1 MLKRPCIHDDDD
13 EVLRQQAEFFQQKA
27 QHKIIPSAK
36 LATSHEG
43 NNASSS
49 AIEKM
54 DVPSQIGNVEEN
66 IQDQVANTFEAI
78 PTDINL
84 NQITEKK
91 SYSAGIPKLK
101 FDSAGFPKAVRRT
114 LDIKPRE
121 GSIFSQD
128 IKRLKMNVDHTQN
141 EDLPS
146 LIVKEQIRD
155 ETLSH
160 STRGNIMNLQT
171 LGSAAEKST
180 VLTISDKKKIHLDNL
195 KTLNA
200 MSEGE
205 IVSERNKLLN
215 TLDPA
220 LIQFLKSQ
228 RSKNTSEL
236 ETRNRTIKEQN
247 QVAQMVNI
255 EQLEAPKEILS
266 KPEASGWLH
275 FNEFEASK
283 LAWMKDV
290 SVPKLKNC
298 EGFEARFDFEGYLL
312 PYSVA
317 QFDELNRHLYHHGDE
332 PERPGYSLQELL
344 LLSRSNVSQQRIIA
358 LNTLA
363 NVLSVDQTGIYD
375 QVIDIP
381 IEQVFFVLRVSI
393 DDNVPSVLNAAVKAL
408 RNFFYYQIDETCLDN
423 MASFGLGLVQPVL
436 AVDHTEDDSTINDQQ
451 LAEINLVKC
460 LARTEIFSR
469 IRYIINTVKPP
480 FETVIYCIELLI
492 RLARD
497 SEFIVN
503 KIFHCEGLLSGI
515 LKYFLPPVNKI
526 KTVSSYNTPLP
537 QVVKLIRV
545 LSSKKRIIA
554 DHLLREHNLLHVIV
568 SYLHEDL
575 FSQNAFG
582 MKLQVECMRYWTL
595 LIHYGLTLEFV
606 EQNRNILLKFLDYH
620 FKNTDNNTSAT
631 LIRQSHLGALLI
643 LLAKT
648 VEKGFNLFPD
658 LMKECFVKWIN
669 QYKNVQEYTCGQLQI
684 TSALLYY
691 SAICNK
697 NTTPIY
703 SSEYFEIIFE
713 SCGFN
718 TSTQYIIN
726 GSLLLNNYETHKT
739 TANLKTLEA
748 AAWFSIDHIVP
759 VMQWNSCI
767 PFLYTLSTCVLYDS
781 SSKVK
786 IKFLNHPHINAYTVK
801 LKSFRSYFNISNW
814 FTRCESFLIMNIL
827 KIAQSVQDSIE
838 PALYYDI
845 AVKALCVFS
854 SEQKSDLKYLIDN
867 VVFCSRFYA
876 LEIAMSNTRLNET
889 TDELNQAW
897 QHLGDIRKVY
907 TDVLGLTK
915 EVLFQTNT
923 CLDVNAVNVIPADWI
938 YTPLVILYSN
948 QKKHLN
954 RTTNDECKNLFIIL
968 NCLRWI
974 LLYETYF
981 PVLADSISPTEKYV
995 RLGCLFLCSD
1005 NLFLDRELLPLLERI
1020 YKFLVK
1026 AENRIN
1032 FEQEIVGLTNF
1043 KDFFVQLLE
1052 QYQAVSYGNKLF
1064 GNVLLFP
1071 LLKRHDIKLRKI
1083 LWSEYM
1089 GVVESFMVK
1098 RNEVWLNPEDL
1109 IYPVETDPSLYSCY
1123 RKALGM
1129 KTVPV
1134 DSIMHNIAEIN
1145 VREFKET
1152 AENLRCK

>member
-1 MLKRPCIHDDDD
+1 MLKRPSVHDDDD
-13 EVLRQQAEFFQQKA
+13 EILRQQAEFFQQKA
-27 QHKIIPSAK
+27 QKKIVPSAK
-36 LATSHEG
+36 LTSHES
-43 NNASSS
+43 NNASCSE
-49 AIEKM
+49 IEKM
-54 DVPSQIGNVEEN
+54 DVNAQIGNTEGN
-66 IQDQVANTFEAI
+66 IEDQVANTFEAI

-84 NQITEKK
+84 SQIIEKK
-91 SYSAGIPKLK
+91 NDSADIPKLR
-101 FDSAGFPKAVRRT
+101 FDSTGFPKAVRRN
-114 LDIKPRE
+114 LDIKPRK

-128 IKRLKMNVDHTQN
+128 IKRLKMNVDHMQN
-141 EDLPS
+141 EDLSS
-146 LIVKEQIRD
+146 LVVKERI
-155 ETLSH
+155 
-160 STRGNIMNLQT
+160 
-171 LGSAAEKST
+171 GSAAERST
-180 VLTISDKKKIHLDNL
+180 VLTTNDRHQIHLDNL

-200 MSEGE
+200 MSEDE
-205 IVSERNKLLN
+205 ILSERNRLLN

-228 RSKNTSEL
+228 RSKNTSEF

-247 QVAQMVNI
+247 EAAQTVNI
-255 EQLEAPKEILS
+255 EQLEAPKEVLS
-266 KPEASGWLH
+266 KPDASGWLH
-275 FNEFEASK
+275 FNKFEASK

-290 SVPKLKNC
+290 TVPKLKNC

-317 QFDELNRHLYHHGDE
+317 QINEVNRHLYHHGDE

-344 LLSRSNVSQQRIIA
+344 LLSRSNISQQRIVA

-363 NVLSVDQTGIYD
+363 NILSVDQTGIYE

-381 IEQVFFVLRVSI
+381 IEQVFFVLRVSM
-393 DDNVPSVLNAAVKAL
+393 DDNVPSVLNVAVKAL
-408 RNFFYYQIDETCLDN
+408 RNFFFYQIDETCLDN
-423 MASFGLGLVQPVL
+423 VASFGLGLVQPML
-436 AVDHTEDDSTINDQQ
+436 AVDHNDDDNTVNDQQ
-451 LAEINLVKC
+451 LAETNLVKC

-469 IRYIINTVKPP
+469 IRYIINIIKPP
-480 FETVIYCIELLI
+480 LETVIYCIELLI

-503 KIFHCEGLLSGI
+503 KILHCEGLLSSI
-515 LKYFLPPVNKI
+515 LKYFLPPANKME
-526 KTVSSYNTPLP
+526 TTSSYNMPLP
-537 QVVKLIRV
+537 QVVKLMRV

-554 DHLLREHNLLHVIV
+554 DHLLRKHNLLHVIV

-575 FSQNAFG
+575 FSQNVFG
-582 MKLQVECMRYWTL
+582 MKLQVECLRYWTL

-620 FKNTDNNTSAT
+620 FKHTDNNTSTT

-648 VEKGFNLFPD
+648 VEKEFNLFPD

-669 QYKNVQEYTCGQLQI
+669 QYKNFESYKCSQSQI

-691 SAICNK
+691 CAICNK
-697 NTTPIY
+697 YAIPIY
-703 SSEYFEIIFE
+703 SSEHFETVFE

-718 TSTQYIIN
+718 ISTQYIIN

-739 TANLKTLEA
+739 TVNLKTLEA
-748 AAWFSIDHIVP
+748 AAWFSMDHIVP

-786 IKFLNHPHINAYTVK
+786 IKFLNHPHINAYIDK
-801 LKSFRSYFNISNW
+801 LKSFESYFNIGNW

-827 KIAQSVQDSIE
+827 KIAQGVQDSIE
-838 PALYYDI
+838 PALYYDV

-867 VVFCSRFYA
+867 VVFCPRFYA
-876 LEIAMSNTRLNET
+876 VEIAMSNTQLNER
-889 TDELNQAW
+889 TDELSQAW
-897 QHLGDIRKVY
+897 QHLGDIKVVY

-915 EVLFQTNT
+915 EVSFKTNT
-923 CLDVNAVNVIPADWI
+923 CLDINAVTMIPVDWI

-948 QKKHLN
+948 QQKQLNKKN
-954 RTTNDECKNLFIIL
+954 NDESKTLFIIL

-981 PVLADSISPTEKYV
+981 PVLADSINPTEKYV
-995 RLGCLFLCSD
+995 RLGCLFLGSD
-1005 NLFLDRELLPLLERI
+1005 SLFLHRELLPLLERI
-1020 YKFLVK
+1020 YQFLVK
-1026 AENRIN
+1026 AESRIN

-1052 QYQAVSYGNKLF
+1052 QYQAVSYGNNLF

-1071 LLKRHDIKLRKI
+1071 LLKRHNIKFRKT

-1098 RNEVWLNPEDL
+1098 RDEVWLNSEDL
-1109 IYPVETDPSLYSCY
+1109 IYPVETDLSLYNCY

-1134 DSIMHNIAEIN
+1134 GTIMHNIAEIN
-1145 VREFKET
+1145 VREFKGST
-1152 AENLRCK
+1152 ENLRCK